1 MSADNT
7 QDTVEINLNP
17 QFRSTGRR
25 NCVMQI
31 QIIKSNQDTG
41 ANDRCIYWRIV
52 KGYNNLRVLDLVTTN
67 ISSAEE
73 DKVYE
78 IILYVVEERMNE
90 RILVGIFSAMR
101 TNDEATQGYY

>member
-1 MSADNT
+1 M
-7 QDTVEINLNP
+7 
-17 QFRSTGRR
+17 
-25 NCVMQI
+25 
-31 QIIKSNQDTG
+31 
-41 ANDRCIYWRIV
+41 
-52 KGYNNLRVLDLVTTN
+52 VTTN

-90 RILVGIFSAMR
+90 RILVGIFSAMK